1 MLAVFINC
9 GFILLGSLLGILL
22 RGKLPARFM
31 DVVMQAMGLVVLSIG
46 MASAIS
52 TENTLCVVVSLA
64 IGTVI
69 GEAIDI
75 EKRLDAC
82 GEMLKRKLVKENQGG
97 STFTQGFVTAS
108 LLFCV
113 GAMAI
118 VGSIDAGIY
127 RNYSVLVSKSVID
140 GVTSVSF
147 AAAMGIGVAFSAL
160 PILIYEGG
168 LVLLAGLVAG
178 FLTDPMITEMSAAGG
193 CLIIALGINM
203 LGLRKNPVK
212 VGNMLPAIFI
222 PLAYLPIAQ
231 WLGGLLP

>member
-9 GFILLGSLLGILL
+9 AFILAGSFLGILL
-22 RGKLPARFM
+22 RGRLPARFM

-46 MASAIS
+46 MASAIG
-52 TENTLCVVVSLA
+52 TDNTLCVVVSLA

-75 EKRLDAC
+75 ERRLDAC
-82 GEMLKRKLVKENQGG
+82 GEMLKRRLIREEGSG

-118 VGSIDAGIY
+118 VGAIDAGIY
-127 RNYSVLVSKSVID
+127 GDYSVLVSKSVID
-140 GVTSVSF
+140 GVTSISF
-147 AAAMGIGVAFSAL
+147 AATLGIGVAFSAL
-160 PILIYEGG
+160 PILIYQGG
-168 LVLLAGLVAG
+168 IVLLAGLVAG

-193 CLIIALGINM
+193 CIIIGLGVNM
-203 LGLRKNPVK
+203 LGLRKTPVK
-212 VGNMLPAIFI
+212 VGNMLPAIFV

-231 WLGGLLP
+231 WLGGLFA